1 MKRAADPASNG
12 DLTDV
17 IPWLERSPGPM
28 ALQPLPMMK
37 AVIVEDERTLADL
50 LQNLLALRHPQVRV
64 LGIASTV
71 ADALELVTRHR
82 PDLLFLDIGLRDG
95 VQGFSVL
102 EQLGPSA
109 PRVIITTASAEH
121 ALSAFRFDA
130 VDYLLK
136 PIDVQALDRALER
149 VALRAQAARD
159 EQAPPAPPRAW
170 WEVPTASGFT
180 RVRLS
185 EIISANAEGSYTEL
199 ILQHEARPMTVSRPL
214 GDVEKELGPGF
225 LRTHRSHL
233 VNPAHVR
240 SYTRH
245 DGDRLQ
251 MSNGTSVPIA
261 RDRVQEVLA
270 ALKHERGA

>member
-1 MKRAADPASNG
+1 MKPAADLPSPRA
-12 DLTDV
+12 DVEV
-17 IPWLERSPGPM
+17 IPWLERGQGTM
-28 ALQPLPMMK
+28 GTHPLPAMK

-71 ADALELVTRHR
+71 ADALELVSRHR

-109 PRVIITTASAEH
+109 PRVIVTTANAEH

-136 PIDVQALDRALER
+136 PIDVQALDRALQR
-149 VALRAQAARD
+149 VALRAQAVQ
-159 EQAPPAPPRAW
+159 EGHVPQAAPRAW
-170 WEVPTASGFT
+170 WEVPTATGFT

-199 ILQHEARPMTVSRPL
+199 HLQHEARPMTVSRPL

-240 SYTRH
+240 GYTRH

-270 ALKHERGA
+270 ALKH

>member
-1 MKRAADPASNG
+1 M
-12 DLTDV
+12 TTH
-17 IPWLERSPGPM
+17 
-28 ALQPLPMMK
+28 PLPAMN